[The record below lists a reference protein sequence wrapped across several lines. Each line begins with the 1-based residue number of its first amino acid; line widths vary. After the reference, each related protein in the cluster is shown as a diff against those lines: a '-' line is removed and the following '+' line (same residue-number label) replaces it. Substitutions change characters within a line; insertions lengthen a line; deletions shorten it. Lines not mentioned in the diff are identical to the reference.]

1 MYLGDFNDPMA
12 RQPKDGY
19 QYASINAALVAPVS
33 LGNIS
38 ILSDNIWDPPVIN
51 TNTLGTETDQEVAI
65 AAFKRIRDI
74 FEAPELAPVLVGGEF
89 YPGKAR
95 VQTDAEILRYIQ
107 EDGLA
112 FYHAGASCAM
122 GNPDRIGSKAVV
134 DSKAR
139 VIGIKGVRVV
149 DAAYVPRNN
158 PLNYTNIEPLYH

>member
-1 MYLGDFNDPMA
+1 MA

-33 LGNIS
+33 LGNVTIRS
-38 ILSDNIWDPPVIN
+38 ANIWDAPVIN
-51 TNTLGTETDQEVAI
+51 TNTLGSATDQQVAV
-65 AAFKRIRDI
+65 AAFHRIRDI
-74 FEAPELAPVLVGGEF
+74 FEAPELAPVRLGGEF

-122 GNPDRIGSKAVV
+122 GNPDTVGSKAVV

-139 VIGIKGVRVV
+139 VIGLKGVRVV
-149 DAAYVPRNN
+149 DAAYVLVGSSACFSR
-158 PLNYTNIEPLYH
+158 LTH